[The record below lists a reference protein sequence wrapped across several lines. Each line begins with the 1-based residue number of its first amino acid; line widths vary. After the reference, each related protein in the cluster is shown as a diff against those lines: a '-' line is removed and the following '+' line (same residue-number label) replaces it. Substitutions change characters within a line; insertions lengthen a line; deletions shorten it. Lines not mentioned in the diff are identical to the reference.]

1 MKKNIRTTTEFL
13 SSLIKNAKHFSEEK
27 KNQNRGQVEFISKKL
42 KS

>member
-27 KNQNRGQVEFISKKL
+27 KIKIAVKL
-42 KS
+42 NS